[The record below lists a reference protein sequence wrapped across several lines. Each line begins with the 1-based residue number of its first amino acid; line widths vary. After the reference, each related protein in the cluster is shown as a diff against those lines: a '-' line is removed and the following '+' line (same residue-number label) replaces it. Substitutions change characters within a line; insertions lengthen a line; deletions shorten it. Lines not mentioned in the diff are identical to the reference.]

1 MFAVTEVRWAARYHV
16 CTTCS
21 RPIDEEQF
29 TRTFIAEGRHQTTVI
44 KECLDCRPYR

>member
-21 RPIDEEQF
+21 RPIDEVEY
-29 TRTFIAEGRHQTTVI
+29 TRTFIADNGTTTVI
-44 KECLDCRPYR
+44 KQCPDCRPNR